1 MRFRINFG
9 GLLIV
14 AIIANLP
21 TLAMAQNPGS
31 TRAQQMASYSAFA
44 NRPTVSPYLNMVNNT
59 NLASYQTLVRPII
72 DEREELNRQW
82 ARLDQLNQKLG
93 GAPGEVGPPDSNRTP
108 ARGRGTSAVRFMHYS
123 HYFGTR

>member
-1 MRFRINFG
+1 MSN
-9 GLLIV
+9 
-14 AIIANLP
+14 P
-21 TLAMAQNPGS
+21 TRAAVIFASLVLMSVSTPALGQNPS
-31 TRAQQMASYSAFA
+31 VTRADSARLSA
-44 NRPTVSPYLNMVNNT
+44 YEQRPTVSPYLNMVSNT

-82 ARLDQLNQKLG
+82 ARLDQLNQRLG
-93 GAPGEVGPPDSNRTP
+93 GAPGEIGPGDQNRSS